1 MVIRPGSTVPQAAVP
16 PVPLTTTVP
25 PVPAPCIPPAPPLP
39 LAGGEAPVPV
49 EVAPPALPAVMTREP
64 PDPVR
69 APDAASPIVPVQ
81 LALNATRVASA
92 NTTHGATV
100 TRGTMLGP
108 GSDVITASTRE
119 GPCPVLRG
127 LGRET
132 CSKNDV
138 AGPATVLRK
147 SNEGQ
152 TPNRGDGEH
161 RHGAMKDALAIVR
174 YCGAVLKHECVGSG
188 GR

>member
-1 MVIRPGSTVPQAAVP
+1 ML
-16 PVPLTTTVP
+16 PV
-25 PVPAPCIPPAPPLP
+25 
-39 LAGGEAPVPV
+39 
-49 EVAPPALPAVMTREP
+49 VMTREP

-147 SNEGQ
+147 SNDGQ
-152 TPNRGDGEH
+152 APCRGDGDLG
-161 RHGAMKDALAIVR
+161 HGAMKDALAI
-174 YCGAVLKHECVGSG
+174 